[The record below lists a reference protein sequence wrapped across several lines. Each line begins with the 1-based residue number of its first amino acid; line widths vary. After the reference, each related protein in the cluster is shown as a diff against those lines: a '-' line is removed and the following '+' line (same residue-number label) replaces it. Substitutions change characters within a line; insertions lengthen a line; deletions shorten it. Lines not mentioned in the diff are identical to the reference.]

1 MASAYLSRTPSS
13 TGNRKLFTFSCWF
26 KKYST
31 GVDAGIFN
39 QYENDNNYFRIRF
52 RSDDRLQIDD
62 KDSGSTI
69 FSLILSRQS
78 RDTSGFYHLVVA
90 YDSAQSTAADRV
102 KIYINGVLETA
113 LDTSAYPSQNAN
125 AFMNLAGH
133 SVQIARTRPSG
144 PHFLDGLMTH
154 IHLADGTAYAASTF
168 GEFDSNGVW
177 KPKTSPSVTYG
188 TNGFFLKM
196 DNSGNMGLDSSGQ
209 SNNLTTSG
217 TITQAKD
224 TPSNVFT
231 TLNPLDTA
239 DATDF
244 SSFLSEGNLTLGGSA
259 NDMGIRGTLG
269 ANSGKFYWEIKA
281 NDNGDTLGFATSD
294 VRLQINSTSGSPAA
308 GFWSIQSNGTGNS
321 INICDNGVF
330 TNNNAL
336 QGYASNAIIGIA
348 LDMDNGK
355 AYCSFNGVFKDR
367 ANQTSD
373 PANQTNP
380 FFSSLP
386 TDGTFIMPFTEHR
399 NSGGSTFWNYGNG
412 YFGTTAVT
420 SAGTNASGNGIF
432 EYDVPTG
439 YTALSTKGLNT

>member
-52 RSDDRLQIDD
+52 RSDDKLQLDD

-69 FSLILSRQS
+69 FSLILSRQL

-90 YDSAQSTAADRV
+90 YDSAQSTEADRV

-113 LDTSAYPSQNAN
+113 LDTSSYPSQNAN
-125 AFMNLAGH
+125 AFMNLTGH
-133 SVQIARTRPSG
+133 TVQIARTRPSG
-144 PHFLDGLMTH
+144 PHYLNGLMTH
-154 IHLADGTAYAASTF
+154 VHLADGTAYAASTF
-168 GEFDSNGVW
+168 GESDSNGVW
-177 KPKTSPSVTYG
+177 TPKPSPSVTYG

-224 TPSNVFT
+224 TPSNVFNV
-231 TLNPLDTA
+231 LNTLDT
-239 DATDF
+239 
-244 SSFLSEGNLTLGGSA
+244 SRGLSNGNTTYAGASA
-259 NDMGIRGTLG
+259 GTVVKGTL
-269 ANSGKFYWEIKA
+269 AVNSGKWYAECKIVDASENMIGVLDIGQAPTTNYVGHSAVGWGIYTGDGNLYNNSSSSSYSSAFSD
-281 NDNGDTLGFATSD
+281 ND
-294 VRLQINSTSGSPAA
+294 IM
-308 GFWSIQSNGTGNS
+308 
-321 INICDNGVF
+321 
-330 TNNNAL
+330 
-336 QGYASNAIIGIA
+336 GIA
-348 LDMDNGK
+348 LDMDNNKLYFSKNGVWQNSGVPTSGSTGTG
-355 AYCSFNGVFKDR
+355 AISITSGLTMTFCGGRDNASDTASFNF
-367 ANQTSD
+367 
-373 PANQTNP
+373 
-380 FFSSLP
+380 
-386 TDGTFIMPFTEHR
+386 
-399 NSGGSTFWNYGNG
+399 GNG

-439 YTALSTKGLNT
+439 YTALSTKGLNL